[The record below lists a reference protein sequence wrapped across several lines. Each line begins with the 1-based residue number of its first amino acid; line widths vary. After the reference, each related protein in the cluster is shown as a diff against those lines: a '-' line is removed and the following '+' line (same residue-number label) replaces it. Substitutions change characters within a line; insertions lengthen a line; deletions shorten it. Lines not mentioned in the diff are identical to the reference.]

1 MPNRIK
7 TDDEYCISARFKYNK
22 YDSQEREA
30 TAVKGLY
37 IINPN
42 SGMRFLQGNAHT
54 MARNMLKNG
63 KLDECRFVYT
73 RKGGDGFAAAASLKP
88 GEFDFVLAAGGDGTV
103 SEVVNGLMT
112 SGCGI
117 PLLILGAGTTNDFS
131 SALGLGTGPLVL
143 ERLATDYY
151 VREVDVGICNGRYF
165 TNVTSGGMLSDIAH
179 STSPELKSVY
189 GKMAYYAE
197 GMRELGSLKLTST
210 RLRYISDKE
219 TIEEDTFLFA
229 VVNSCQSG
237 GFNRIAPLAKLDDGK
252 IDVCII
258 KTIAPTDVIPLF
270 NNIQMG
276 MHPNDRNVRYFQTKK
291 LRIELCN
298 EADSFTVDCDGEN
311 AGSMP
316 LEISV
321 APEKLKLIVPKQSAK
336 AKKLFTEWP

>member
-1 MPNRIK
+1 M
-7 TDDEYCISARFKYNK
+7 
-22 YDSQEREA
+22 
-30 TAVKGLY
+30 KGLY
-37 IINPN
+37 IVNPN
-42 SGMRFLQGNAHT
+42 SGMRILQVNAHT
-54 MARNMLKNG
+54 MARNMLRNG
-63 KLDECRFVYT
+63 KLTECRFVYT
-73 RKGGDGFAAAASLKP
+73 QKGGDGFDAAAALKP
-88 GEFDFVLAAGGDGTV
+88 GEYDFVLAAGGDGTV

-131 SALGLGTGPLVL
+131 TVLDLGTGPLTL

-165 TNVTSGGMLSDIAH
+165 TNVTAGGMLTAIAH

-197 GMRELGSLKLTST
+197 GMRELGSFKLTST

-229 VVNSCQSG
+229 VANSTQSG
-237 GFNRIAPLAKLDDGK
+237 GFSRIAPLAKLDDGK
-252 IDVCII
+252 IDVCIL
-258 KTIAPTDVIPLF
+258 KPFVPAEMIPLF
-270 NNIQMG
+270 NKIQTG
-276 MHPNDRNVRYFQTKK
+276 MHPTDRNVKYFQTKK

-298 EADSFTVDCDGEN
+298 EEDSVAVDCDGEN

-321 APEKLKLIVPKQSAK
+321 APEKLKLIVPRHSTK